1 MDIERTPIEK
11 RLPKKHQYWLEGGK
25 KSIAVDDESSEIQI
39 LERVLVESPLKW
51 PRRKIIF
58 ITDPHADP
66 RAFIDSLVAS
76 GSVRQT
82 SDDLTGFKLTGSGR
96 NALFVIGG
104 DCFDKGPSNLGL
116 LRSIKHLIDQGARV
130 RLLAGNHDIRLLLGM
145 KVVGHTSDPRSG
157 HFFVRLGHKVAPL
170 FVELRDQY
178 LNHSKALKDI
188 PKEKECR
195 RRLFPSNDWIEHFPR
210 FSKGVTSE
218 RAIQREV
225 ERLIKRMQR
234 FEAARQK
241 HDLSYRE
248 IYAASQLWKELFLD
262 PDGEFFWFFD
272 SMRLAHRAGSFL
284 FIHAG
289 LNDQLASLVSY
300 RGAKRLNAQFRK
312 QLKHT
317 PFNFYFGPL
326 AGAFRT
332 KYRAHDWPLT
342 DKGIKKLHDRGV
354 DVIVH
359 GHLNHHHGQRISVRN
374 GLINIEC
381 DSSMDSGTRGL
392 EGLNGAGASVTEI
405 QPRGKALGI
414 STDYPYIKTLESKA
428 GRHHEARK

>member
-157 HFFVRLGHKVAPL
+157 HFFVRLGH
-170 FVELRDQY
+170 
-178 LNHSKALKDI
+178 
-188 PKEKECR
+188 
-195 RRLFPSNDWIEHFPR
+195 
-210 FSKGVTSE
+210 
-218 RAIQREV
+218 
-225 ERLIKRMQR
+225 
-234 FEAARQK
+234 
-241 HDLSYRE
+241 
-248 IYAASQLWKELFLD
+248 
-262 PDGEFFWFFD
+262 
-272 SMRLAHRAGSFL
+272 
-284 FIHAG
+284 
-289 LNDQLASLVSY
+289 
-300 RGAKRLNAQFRK
+300 
-312 QLKHT
+312 
-317 PFNFYFGPL
+317 
-326 AGAFRT
+326 
-332 KYRAHDWPLT
+332 
-342 DKGIKKLHDRGV
+342 
-354 DVIVH
+354 
-359 GHLNHHHGQRISVRN
+359 
-374 GLINIEC
+374 
-381 DSSMDSGTRGL
+381 
-392 EGLNGAGASVTEI
+392 
-405 QPRGKALGI
+405 
-414 STDYPYIKTLESKA
+414 
-428 GRHHEARK
+428 